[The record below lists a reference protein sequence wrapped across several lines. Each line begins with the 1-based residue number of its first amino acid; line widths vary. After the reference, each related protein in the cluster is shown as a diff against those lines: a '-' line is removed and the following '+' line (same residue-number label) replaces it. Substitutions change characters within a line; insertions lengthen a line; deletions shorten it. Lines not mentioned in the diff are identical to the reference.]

1 MPLDGA
7 VILFPPYKCTVF
19 KLKVRNF
26 AFYLWPIEIWNYWPL
41 RPPRSLEAV
50 RGRFFVNYLSTVMM
64 TVAVP
69 ETRRKYTHI
78 TVCNRHW
85 LLIHESISWL
95 TLEFNFRFVC
105 CSNCN
110 TMIEMGTNKKSA
122 SAILPINMKAARW
135 NRGTT
140 IRFGCCLEAWR
151 WYEEEL
157 VVAWFLMAENTD
169 DVFVY
174 FLWGITKRRR
184 ETEGA
189 EGAETVLSLQ
199 SPPIS

>member
-26 AFYLWPIEIWNYWPL
+26 AFYLWPMEIWVYWHL
-41 RPPRSLEAV
+41 RPPRSSEAV
-50 RGRFFVNYLSTVMM
+50 WGRFLVNYLSTVMV
-64 TVAVP
+64 TVENN
-69 ETRRKYTHI
+69 ETDKKKTHI
-78 TVCNRHW
+78 RTCNRHF
-85 LLIHESISWL
+85 LLISESITNSS
-95 TLEFNFRFVC
+95 LESNLRLVC

-151 WYEEEL
+151 WYEEE
-157 VVAWFLMAENTD
+157 
-169 DVFVY
+169 
-174 FLWGITKRRR
+174 
-184 ETEGA
+184 
-189 EGAETVLSLQ
+189 
-199 SPPIS
+199 